1 MEQIVEIR
9 KKRFFESLN
18 VSKNTMRNYRVSIN
32 SSLVKQFVKS
42 KKYSSIFEIDDLN
55 VLWDLYSVLNLHPK
69 NIAAHR
75 SYSAA
80 IMKYIRFLNNGAKI
94 GRRVDYKKKRVIEVK
109 N

>member
-1 MEQIVEIR
+1 MEQIVELR

-18 VSKNTMRNYRVSIN
+18 VSQNTMRNYMVSIN

-42 KKYSSIFEIDDLN
+42 KNFSSLFEIDDLN
-55 VLWDLYSVLNLHPK
+55 ILWDLYSDINLHPK

-80 IMKYIRFLNNGAKI
+80 IMKYIRFLNNGVKI
-94 GRRVDYKKKRVIEVK
+94 GHRVDYKKKRVTVVE
-109 N
+109 

>member
-18 VSKNTMRNYRVSIN
+18 VSQNTMRNYQVSIN

-42 KKYSSIFEIDDLN
+42 KNYTSLFEIEDLN
-55 VLWDLYSVLNLHPK
+55 VLWDIYSNLNLHPK

-80 IMKYIRFLNNGAKI
+80 IMRYIRFLNNGAKF
-94 GRRVDYKKKRVIEVK
+94 GHRVDYKKKRVTLVK
-109 N
+109 E